1 MIIATC
7 SPCFSRYEDARKHI
21 DEEFGILN
29 EIGAS
34 GHAGNVARDVADNRE
49 QLAELC
55 EEEDNLAEATK
66 HRKAALQHR
75 TASQIYDHTDKAA
88 KAKADTLYELGRV
101 YNEQEQ
107 WAKAR
112 KRLLAALAI
121 RRDRHRGGEDVG
133 KDDALTLH
141 ELGRACLELGMSRRT
156 LALAVTFQVSRCRKH
171 DNFCC

>member
-7 SPCFSRYEDARKHI
+7 SSCFSRYEDARKYV

-34 GHAGNVARDVADNRE
+34 KHAGNVAVNRE
-49 QLAELC
+49 LLAELC
-55 EEEDNLAEATK
+55 EKEDNLAEATK
-66 HRKAALQHR
+66 HLKAALKHR
-75 TASQIYDHTDKAA
+75 TAIQKNDDTDGVAAA
-88 KAKADTLYELGRV
+88 KAYTLYELGRV

-121 RRDRHRGGEDVG
+121 RRDRHRGGEDV
-133 KDDALTLH
+133 DRSDALTLH

>member
-7 SPCFSRYEDARKHI
+7 SSCFSRYEDARKYV

-34 GHAGNVARDVADNRE
+34 KHAGNVAVNRE
-49 QLAELC
+49 LLAELC
-55 EEEDNLAEATK
+55 EKEDNLAEATK
-66 HRKAALQHR
+66 HLKAALKHR
-75 TASQIYDHTDKAA
+75 TASQMDDHTDKAA

-101 YNEQEQ
+101 YNEQDQ

-121 RRDRHRGGEDVG
+121 RRDRHRGGEDV
-133 KDDALTLH
+133 DRSDALTLH

>member
-7 SPCFSRYEDARKHI
+7 SSCFSRYEDARKYV

-34 GHAGNVARDVADNRE
+34 KHAGNVAVNRE
-49 QLAELC
+49 LLAELC
-55 EEEDNLAEATK
+55 ERENNSAEATKHLKAATK
-66 HRKAALQHR
+66 HRKAALKHR
-75 TASQIYDHTDKAA
+75 TAIQKNDDTDGVAAA
-88 KAKADTLYELGRV
+88 KAYTLYELGRV

-121 RRDRHRGGEDVG
+121 RRDRHRGREDVDEG
-133 KDDALTLH
+133 YALILH
-141 ELGRACLELGMSRRT
+141 ELGKACLELGMSRRT
-156 LALAVTFQVSRCRKH
+156 LALAVTFSS
-171 DNFCC
+171 